1 MNAKATATKS
11 VAAKPARAPR
21 KKASAK
27 AKPAA
32 GKSGAGMSVAARLS
46 NERLM
51 SVLVGP
57 HLSEKSSRIAER
69 LKQFV
74 FKVRRDADK
83 ADVKRAVELM
93 FDVQVTAVQ
102 VVNCMG
108 KAKRFGRSPGH
119 RQDWKKAYVTL
130 AEGQDIDFMGA
141 E

>member
-1 MNAKATATKS
+1 M
-11 VAAKPARAPR
+11 AAK
-21 KKASAK
+21 
-27 AKPAA
+27 
-32 GKSGAGMSVAARLS
+32 LS
-46 NERLM
+46 NEKLM
-51 SVLVGP
+51 SILVGP

-83 ADVKRAVELM
+83 SDVKRAVELM

-108 KAKRFGRSPGH
+108 KAKRFGRSPGR

-130 AEGQDIDFMGA
+130 AEGQDIDFLGA